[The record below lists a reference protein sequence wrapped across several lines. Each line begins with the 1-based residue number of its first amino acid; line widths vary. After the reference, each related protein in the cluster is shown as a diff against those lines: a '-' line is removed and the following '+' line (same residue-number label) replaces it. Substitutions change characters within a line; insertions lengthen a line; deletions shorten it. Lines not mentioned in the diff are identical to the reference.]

1 MWKRMKLL
9 QRIKSMKTKMLLTF
23 IPIIVVSTLVIA
35 GIVMS
40 GAINGLSEQINN
52 RIEATLGQINGSI
65 ENEFTAHTQ
74 IANAI
79 SIIYETE
86 GNQLD
91 KSSYRHLLENILA
104 MNPNTY
110 GAGIWL
116 EPYAYNS
123 QTQYF
128 GPYAYRDGGDVAYT
142 EDYES
147 PEYNYPETDW
157 YKVGKNAGDTIGWQ
171 DPYYDETLGVTLVT
185 ASVPIIVDGQFKGVV
200 TADYDL
206 STIQKIV
213 SDVTIEKS
221 GFAFLVDGSGRY
233 IAHRDSDKVMK
244 GLISEDASMKGIA
257 SELLENDKGTE
268 MVDYNGDSY
277 EASFIKISSTGWKLV
292 IMAPTQELFAS
303 TYAMVYQTIIVLIV
317 VIILAFIFIQLFS
330 GRFSKTIINVVDHVK
345 YMAKGDFTHP
355 ITIETQD
362 ELGQL
367 AQHYNAVLEDLK
379 HLVGNIRLDV
389 SRMAEMSSTLLE
401 TSQQAAV
408 SSEEVAKTI
417 NEIAEGSTEQAR
429 DIENTAAHVNQL
441 GNLLDD
447 EVIYSQKLNESV
459 SLIEKEK
466 EDGFSILHVLV
477 ENTNKTNQA
486 SNEIYQM
493 IVSNNESTEKI
504 EKASVMI
511 QSIADQTNLLA
522 LNAAIEAARAGE
534 AGKGFAVVA
543 EEIRKLAEQS
553 NSFTEDIKTVI
564 QELKVKS
571 ESAVTSMDQVK
582 NIVSLQTDNVKT
594 TELKFESIAK
604 AIDQIKTIIDNLDE
618 STQIMSKNKEQIID
632 LIQNLSAISEENA
645 AATEE
650 VSASMM
656 IQSATIEQIANAEGD
671 LAKIAD
677 ELDHM
682 TQSFKI

>member
-9 QRIKSMKTKMLLTF
+9 QRIKSMKTKMLLAF

-40 GAINGLSEQINN
+40 GAINGLSEQINR

-128 GPYAYRDGGDVAYT
+128 GPYAYRDGGDIAYT

-233 IAHRDSDKVMK
+233 IAHRDGDKVMK

-257 SELLENDKGTE
+257 SDLLGNDQGTE
-268 MVDYNGDSY
+268 VVDYNGDSY
-277 EASFIKISSTGWKLV
+277 EASFMKISSTGWKLV

-355 ITIETQD
+355 IIIETQD

-389 SRMAEMSSTLLE
+389 SRMAEMSSTLLK

-656 IQSATIEQIANAEGD
+656 IQSATIEQIANAEED